1 MTWHPFGKEFNAH
14 CRKIGQIVYDHLR
27 PEGAWGMD
35 VLSVGGRP
43 LAVDLVRELDIS
55 CIFSQKL
62 FFFILCSFSE
72 LRPTPRPFLQQAAPY
87 RVQSWGRIAKG
98 IPRPGQLLRTSQPDT
113 AGCTQVWKKTD
124 TKTFEIFRPSFVSQ
138 KTLSRLATSMSD
150 DGRRRR
156 ASVFFH
162 CEGVSAVSAPRCSA
176 PRDVK

>member
-62 FFFILCSFSE
+62 FFFYFVL
-72 LRPTPRPFLQQAAPY
+72 
-87 RVQSWGRIAKG
+87 
-98 IPRPGQLLRTSQPDT
+98 
-113 AGCTQVWKKTD
+113 
-124 TKTFEIFRPSFVSQ
+124 IFRTAADSP
-138 KTLSRLATSMSD
+138 TLSTASCTISSPKWGKNRKRNSPSWSAASD
-150 DGRRRR
+150 LTT
-156 ASVFFH
+156 
-162 CEGVSAVSAPRCSA
+162 
-176 PRDVK
+176 